1 MKKIA
6 LALVLSAIMATSSA
20 QAEVSISVNVGTP
33 PPHRV
38 MVSSPPS
45 VYFEVAPLFI
55 APSRLG
61 FYVGVDTPYD
71 IIFSSDYFYLYYS
84 NSWHRS
90 SHHNGPWVEVP
101 YRELPPGIRKHRIEQ
116 IRSYRDRE
124 YRVYRTDRD
133 HYRGRYFRPDHERK
147 QDRDREW
154 KDEQRRDREW
164 KDKQRHDREDKERR
178 DKDWKE
184 EKRRDKEEWKE
195 EKRDRKQHGRG
206 RD

>member
-1 MKKIA
+1 MKKTVM
-6 LALVLSAIMATSSA
+6 ALVLSALMAASFA

-33 PPHRV
+33 PPSPPHRA

-55 APSRLG
+55 APSGLG

-71 IIFSSDYFYLYYS
+71 IIFSSDYFYLYYG

-101 YRELPPGIRKHRIEQ
+101 YRNLPPGIRKHRIEQ

-124 YRVYRTDRD
+124 YRVYRSDRN
-133 HYRGRYFRPDHERK
+133 HYRGRQFRPDRERDK
-147 QDRDREW
+147 EKFQ
-154 KDEQRRDREW
+154 DEQ
-164 KDKQRHDREDKERR
+164 RR
-178 DKDWKE
+178 DKDWKD
-184 EKRRDKEEWKE
+184 EKRRDKEERKE
-195 EKRDRKQHGRG
+195 EKRDRKQHDRG

>member
-1 MKKIA
+1 MKKTV
-6 LALVLSAIMATSSA
+6 LALVLVAIAAASYA
-20 QAEVSISVNVGTP
+20 QAEVSVNVQIGVPVYAPPPP

-45 VYFEVAPLFI
+45 IRFDVAPLFI

-71 IIFSSDYFYLYYS
+71 IIFSSDYYYLYYG

-90 SHHNGPWVEVP
+90 GHHNGPWVEVP
-101 YRELPPGIRKHRIEQ
+101 YRELPPGIRRHRIEQ

-124 YRVYRTDRD
+124 YRVYRNDRD
-133 HYRGRYFRPDHERK
+133 HYRGRNFRPDHERRQEMK
-147 QDRDREW
+147 E
-154 KDEQRRDREW
+154 ERRH
-164 KDKQRHDREDKERR
+164 DKQEFKEDR
-178 DKDWKE
+178 
-184 EKRRDKEEWKE
+184 RRDKEEWKDEKRRDKEDRKE
-195 EKRDRKQHGRG
+195 EKRDRKHGHD